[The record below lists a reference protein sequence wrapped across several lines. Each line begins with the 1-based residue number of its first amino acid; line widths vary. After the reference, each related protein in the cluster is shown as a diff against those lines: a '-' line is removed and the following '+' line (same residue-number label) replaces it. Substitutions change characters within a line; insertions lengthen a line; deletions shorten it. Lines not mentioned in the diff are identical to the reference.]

1 MKSKRFLLPREKVS
15 PLLWRSWEKV
25 FHRPREETGYK
36 PGKPQVS
43 CWESHFCL
51 CLKKTKTKILVKTC
65 QDFSWMWL
73 LYITREILTSLVII
87 NHKCIRGYTTSS
99 TNLKPL
105 FCNQSESV
113 KVDSPDTQNLLAHVF
128 PLFTSLSIVLIGSW
142 SDFFSPCDLIRQ
154 FHFS

>member
-1 MKSKRFLLPREKVS
+1 MKKCLHFSEGHERRCS
-15 PLLWRSWEKV
+15 I
-25 FHRPREETGYK
+25 G
-36 PGKPQVS
+36 PGRRLVTNQVS
-43 CWESHFCL
+43 HRSPVKNLTFVCV
-51 CLKKTKTKILVKTC
+51 LKKTKTILVKTC
-65 QDFSWMWL
+65 QDFSRMWL

-99 TNLKPL
+99 TNLEPV

-128 PLFTSLSIVLIGSW
+128 PLFTSFSIVLIGSW